1 MKRWA
6 TITVGLYVLM
16 LLFLSAPALWLGW
29 LRIETAQGPV
39 KLEQEVSFAETF
51 AVFTHWGYWLWLAVL
66 AGAQTLLLLVP
77 VKAAEARPVS
87 RRHLLIPVVTGA
99 FLLANIL
106 VGTFATVVAA
116 FGGDAMDKVLLAPAY
131 ATGFLLENLPGVQAL
146 LVRHGLMPG
155 ENTLFV
161 MEIIGLTGIAWI
173 AWGWAFYSFAKDDD
187 ATAITQRATRWLLRG
202 SILELLVAVPSHIL
216 IRQRND
222 CCAPLVSFW
231 GIVTGVSVMLI
242 AFGPGVFFLFVRRL
256 REKQA
261 RRRPPVIHDQSPN
274 AR

>member
-6 TITVGLYVLM
+6 IITVALYVT
-16 LLFLSAPALWLGW
+16 LLLLLTAPALWMGW
-29 LRIETAQGPV
+29 LRLDFGQGTV
-39 KLEQEVSFAETF
+39 KLHTDRSFAEAF
-51 AVFTHWGYWLWLAVL
+51 DLMRFWSYWLWLAVL
-66 AGAQTLLLLVP
+66 AAAQALLLLVP

-87 RRHLLIPVVTGA
+87 RRHLLIPVVTGS
-99 FLLANIL
+99 FLLANIVISAL
-106 VGTFATVVAA
+106 ATIVVA
-116 FGGDAMDKVLLAPAY
+116 FGEDNMEKVLLAPAM
-131 ATGFLLENLPGVQAL
+131 AAGFLLENLPGAKPL

-155 ENTLFV
+155 DEALFT
-161 MEIIGLTGIAWI
+161 MELIGLIGIAWMV
-173 AWGWAFYSFAKDDD
+173 WGWVFYSFAKADD

-202 SILELLVAVPSHIL
+202 SILELLVAVPCHII

-242 AFGPGVFFLFVRRL
+242 AFGPGVFFLYVRRF

-261 RRRPPVIHDQSPN
+261 RLKPPVIPEN
-274 AR
+274 AAN